1 MFGIRLGVVLSL
13 AILAPTVTA
22 GTFEDGGDENGNWPQ
37 WRGPSANGVARRG
50 NPPVTWSEDRN
61 VRFKLE
67 IPGRGS
73 STPIVWEDRLY
84 LTTAVPTGERVAA
97 PPKPAPTTGRWHPPV
112 NAPTHQH
119 QFLVLA
125 LDRKTGET
133 IWQKS
138 VTQALPHEGTHE
150 FGNFAAGS
158 AITDGEHLWAFFGS
172 RGLYCLDRDG
182 NVQWEIDFGDMRT
195 HLSFGEG
202 ASPVLYRDR
211 LIVPWDHEGES
222 FIVALNKKTGEE
234 IWRRERDEITSW
246 STPLV
251 IEHDGRAQVITN
263 ATKRIRAYDVETGD
277 VVWEST
283 GMTRN
288 VIPTPVE
295 AGGIVYV
302 MSGFSGNALQAIDL
316 SKAKGDIGGT
326 DAIVWEHARDTPY
339 ASSPL
344 LHEDNLY
351 FLKTNSNVL
360 SVFDAKAGAQHHQMR
375 LPGVGDVFSSPVTVA
390 GRLYITGREGTT
402 VVLEA
407 GPEPRIVATNSL
419 DDGFDAS
426 MVIVGDDIYLRG
438 RHLYRIAE

>member
-1 MFGIRLGVVLSL
+1 MYWMRLGVALCL
-13 AILAPTVTA
+13 TILTPAVSA
-22 GTFEDGGDENGNWPQ
+22 GTLEDAGNGNWPQ
-37 WRGPSANGVARRG
+37 WRGPSANGVAPGG
-50 NPPVTWSEDRN
+50 NPPVAWSEERN

-73 STPIVWEDRLY
+73 STPIVWEDRIY

-97 PPKPAPTTGRWHPPV
+97 PKKPAPTTRGWRPPV
-112 NAPTHQH
+112 NAPTHAH

-133 IWQKS
+133 IWRKS
-138 VTQALPHEGTHE
+138 VRQALPHEGSHE

-158 AITDGEHLWAFFGS
+158 AITDGDFVWAFFGS

-182 NVQWEIDFGDMRT
+182 NVLWETDFGDMRT
-195 HLSFGEG
+195 RLGFGEG

-222 FIVALNKKTGEE
+222 FIVAVNKETGEE
-234 IWRRERDEITSW
+234 IWRRERDESTSW

-251 IEHDGRAQVITN
+251 IEHEGKAQVVTN
-263 ATKRIRAYDVETGD
+263 ATKRVRAYDVETGT
-277 VVWEST
+277 VVWESA

-302 MSGFSGNALQAIDL
+302 MSGFRGNALQAIDL
-316 SKAKGDIGGT
+316 SKAEGDIGGT
-326 DAIVWEHARDTPY
+326 DAIVWEHGRDTPY
-339 ASSPL
+339 TSSPL

-360 SVFDAKAGAQHHQMR
+360 SVFNAKTGAQHHQMR
-375 LPGVGDVFSSPVTVA
+375 LPGVGDVFSSPVTVAGA